1 MKAGDFLI
9 ATPTIIGDYNF
20 RRSGILMV
28 DHKTTGT
35 VGFIINKK
43 LEYTLDELMENVSSP
58 FPMYYGGPVE
68 QDNLF
73 FIHNAG
79 HLIPGSIRIDNK
91 LFWGGEFEK
100 VLALVK
106 DGVLGPKDI
115 RFFLGYSGWSKG
127 QLQQEIGAK
136 SWVVV
141 ENPFAG
147 KILSHQTEH
156 LWKDQMIALGGKYV
170 IWSNTP
176 ENPYHN

>member
-1 MKAGDFLI
+1 MESGKLLI
-9 ATPTIIGDYNF
+9 AKPSVFGDHNF
-20 RRSGILMV
+20 HRSIVIVVQKKESGFL
-28 DHKTTGT
+28 
-35 VGFIINKK
+35 GFIVNKPLGYDITDVLPEIK
-43 LEYTLDELMENVSSP
+43 VN
-58 FPMYYGGPVE
+58 FPLYNGGPVD

-79 HLIPGSIRIDNK
+79 DLIPGSIRIDNK

-100 VLALVK
+100 ILA
-106 DGVLGPKDI
+106 
-115 RFFLGYSGWSKG
+115 LGYSGWSYD
-127 QLQQEIGAK
+127 QLKQEIGSN

-147 KILSHQTEH
+147 KILSHQTES
-156 LWKDQMIALGGKYV
+156 LWKDQMMALGGKYV